1 MTEVTEDKQL
11 KVVPE
16 GASYGGRTYALVDGL
31 SMPTPERKWFEEYR
45 SGSLGCVNTTISVWE
60 NAAETFNLLG
70 KWKQVMAANS
80 DLVAQATS
88 VEEIEAIRKSGR
100 TALVF
105 GFQNTAPVEH
115 NLDLF
120 GIFRQQGICIMQ
132 LTYNLQNYIGSG
144 YWEEHDSGIS
154 SRFGRKA
161 LEEMNKVGILI
172 DLSHC
177 GERTTLEAIDRSAVP
192 VAITHANPREF
203 VGTGVYG
210 AGRQKTTEAIKALAA
225 RRGVIGL
232 SPNRNMT
239 TRGAA
244 TTLQEFGDMVAWVVD
259 LIGVDAVAIGSDYCP
274 GHTGAVRTWW
284 RYARWSRESAP
295 ANQMTMA
302 PHEGW
307 SEWFKNHS
315 GMPNIIVE
323 LDRRGFSEDEI
334 AQMMGGNWMRLFAE
348 TFRPNP

>member
-1 MTEVTEDKQL
+1 M
-11 KVVPE
+11 PE
-16 GASYGGRTYALVDGL
+16 LVIRPDGAEYEGRLYPIVDGL
-31 SMPTPERKWFEEYR
+31 SMPTPERRWFEEYR
-45 SGSLGCVNTTISVWE
+45 GAPLAAVNTCLAVWE
-60 NAAETFNLLG
+60 NCTEAMALIG
-70 KWKQVMAANS
+70 KWRTVLAANQ
-80 DLVAQATS
+80 DIVAQATS
-88 VEEIEAIRKSGR
+88 VEEIEAIRRSGR

-120 GIFRQQGICIMQ
+120 QVFRDLGICIMQ
-132 LTYNLQNYIGSG
+132 LTYNLQNYIGCG
-144 YWEEHDSGIS
+144 YWEENDTGIS

-177 GERTTLEAIDRSAVP
+177 GERTTLDAIERSSVP

-210 AGRQKTTEAIKALAA
+210 AGRQKTTEAIKALAR

-239 TRGAA
+239 KRGAA
-244 TTLQEFGDMVAWVVD
+244 TTLEEFGDMVAWTAD
-259 LIGVDAVAIGSDYCP
+259 LVGVDAIGLGSDYCP
-274 GHTGAVRTWW
+274 GHTGQVRTWW
-284 RYARWSRESAP
+284 RYARWSREKAP
-295 ANQMTMA
+295 AEQMTMA

-307 SEWFKNHS
+307 SDWVKTPA
-315 GMPNIIVE
+315 GMHNIIPE
-323 LDRRGFSEDEI
+323 LRRRGFSPDEV
-334 AQMMGGNWMRLFAE
+334 AQMMSGNWMRLFAE
-348 TFRPNP
+348 TFKPRAA

>member
-1 MTEVTEDKQL
+1 MTDIVIR
-11 KVVPE
+11 PE
-16 GASYGGRTYALVDGL
+16 GVEFEGRTYSIVDGL
-31 SMPTPERKWFEEYR
+31 SMPTPERRWFEEYR
-45 SGSLGCVNTTISVWE
+45 SGAIGCVNTTISVWE
-60 NAAETFNLLG
+60 NASETLALLG
-70 KWKQVMAANS
+70 KWRTVLAANS

-100 TALVF
+100 TALVL
-105 GFQNTAPVEH
+105 GFQNTAPCEH

-120 GIFRQQGICIMQ
+120 GAFRDLGVCIMQ
-132 LTYNLQNYIGSG
+132 LTYNLQNYIGCG
-144 YWEEHDSGIS
+144 YWEENDTGVS

-161 LEEMNKVGILI
+161 LEEMNRVGILI

-177 GERTTLEAIDRSAVP
+177 GERTTLDAIERSAVP
-192 VAITHANPREF
+192 VAITHANPREY

-239 TRGAA
+239 KRGAA
-244 TTLQEFGDMVAWVVD
+244 TTLEEFGDMVAWVVD
-259 LIGVDAVAIGSDYCP
+259 RIGVDAVAIGTDYCP

-284 RYARWSRESAP
+284 RYARWSREKAP
-295 ANQMTMA
+295 AEQMTMA

-307 SEWFKNHS
+307 SEWVKS
-315 GMPNIIVE
+315 PAGVGNIVKE
-323 LDRRGFSEDEI
+323 LARRGFAGNEI
-334 AQMMGGNWMRLFAE
+334 AQIMGGNWMRLFAE
-348 TFRPNP
+348 TFVSTKA

>member
-1 MTEVTEDKQL
+1 M
-11 KVVPE
+11 PE
-16 GASYGGRTYALVDGL
+16 IVIRSEGPEYKGRIFPIVDGL
-31 SMPTPERKWFEEYR
+31 SMPTPERRWFEQYR
-45 SGSLGCVNTTISVWE
+45 GAPLACVNTTISVWE
-60 NAAETFNLLG
+60 NASETMALLG
-70 KWKQVMAANS
+70 KWRHVLAANS
-80 DLVAQATS
+80 DIVAQATS
-88 VEEIEAIRKSGR
+88 VEEIEAVRRSGR

-120 GIFRQQGICIMQ
+120 GVFRDLGVCIMQ
-132 LTYNLQNYIGSG
+132 LTYNLQNYIGCG
-144 YWEEHDSGIS
+144 YWEEKDTGIS

-161 LEEMNKVGILI
+161 LAEMNDVGILI

-177 GERTTLEAIDRSAVP
+177 GERTTLEAIELSEKP

-203 VGTGVYG
+203 VGNGVYG
-210 AGRQKTTEAIKALAA
+210 SGRQKTTEAIKALAR

-239 TRGAA
+239 KRGAA
-244 TTLQEFGDMVAWVVD
+244 TTLQEFGDMVAWVAD
-259 LIGVDAVAIGSDYCP
+259 LVGVDAIALGSDYCP

-295 ANQMTMA
+295 AEQMTMA

-307 SEWFKNHS
+307 SEWVKTPAGLHNLI
-315 GMPNIIVE
+315 PE
-323 LDRRGFSEDEI
+323 LSRRGFNPDEV

-348 TFRPNP
+348 TLVPRGHGAA

>member
-1 MTEVTEDKQL
+1 MEDF
-11 KVVPE
+11 VVRPQ
-16 GASYGGRTYALVDGL
+16 GAEFGGRLYPIVDGL
-31 SMPTPERKWFEEYR
+31 SMPTPERRWFEEYR
-45 SGSLGCVNTTISVWE
+45 AGGIGCVNTCLCVWE
-60 NAAETFNLLG
+60 NANEALGVLG
-70 KWKQVMAANS
+70 KWRIALAQNS

-88 VEEIEAIRKSGR
+88 VAEIEAIRASGR

-105 GFQNTAPVEH
+105 GFQNTAPCEH

-120 GIFRQQGICIMQ
+120 GTFRDLGVCIMQ

-161 LEEMNKVGILI
+161 IEEMNRVGILI

-192 VAITHANPREF
+192 VAITHANPREY
-203 VGTGVYG
+203 VGSGVYG
-210 AGRQKTTEAIKALAA
+210 AGRQKTTEAMKALAA
-225 RRGVIGL
+225 RHGVIGL

-239 TRGAA
+239 RRGAA
-244 TTLQEFGDMVAWVVD
+244 TTLEEFGDMVAWVVD
-259 LIGVDAVAIGSDYCP
+259 RIGVDAVAIGTDYCP

-284 RYARWSRESAP
+284 RYARWSRDKAP
-295 ANQMTMA
+295 AEQMTMA

-307 SEWFKNHS
+307 SEWVKTPA
-315 GMPNIIVE
+315 GVPNIIRE
-323 LDRRGFSEDEI
+323 LARRGFADNEI
-334 AQMMGGNWMRLFAE
+334 EQIMHGNWMRLFAQ
-348 TFRPNP
+348 TFVPSTAKDVS

>member
-1 MTEVTEDKQL
+1 MNELTIR
-11 KVVPE
+11 PE
-16 GASYGGRTYALVDGL
+16 GVDFAGRTYAIVDGL
-31 SMPTPERKWFEEYR
+31 SMPTPERRWFEQYR
-45 SGSLGCVNTTISVWE
+45 GAPLAAVNITISVWE
-60 NAAETFNLLG
+60 NASETMALLG
-70 KWKQVMAANS
+70 KWRQVLAANQ

-88 VEEIEAIRKSGR
+88 VEDIEAIRQSGR

-120 GIFRQQGICIMQ
+120 GVFRDLGVCIMQ
-132 LTYNLQNYIGSG
+132 LTYNLQNYIGCG
-144 YWEEHDSGIS
+144 YWEEKDTGIS

-161 LEEMNKVGILI
+161 LEEMNRLGILI

-177 GERTTLEAIDRSAVP
+177 GERTTLEAIELSAVP

-203 VGTGVYG
+203 VGKGVYG
-210 AGRQKTTEAIKALAA
+210 SSRQKTTEAIKALAA
-225 RRGVIGL
+225 RKGVIGL

-239 TRGAA
+239 QFGAA
-244 TTLQEFGDMVAWVVD
+244 TTLEQFGDMVAWVAD
-259 LIGVDAVAIGSDYCP
+259 LVGVDAIGLGSDYCP

-295 ANQMTMA
+295 AEQMTMA

-307 SEWFKNHS
+307 SDWVKTPAGLHNLI
-315 GMPNIIVE
+315 PE
-323 LDRRGFSEDEI
+323 LDRRGFSLGEI
-334 AQMMGGNWMRLFAE
+334 DQMMGGNWMRLFAQ
-348 TFRPNP
+348 TFVPRPGGAA